1 MNELVKINNSLDISN
16 MDDQDIDILYQQ
28 IVQRKMN
35 NMLARQEQLENKML
49 KLQEKVDIKQTELE
63 NKIDDIKIDNEKK
76 LEVTINT
83 YRVDKNKWG
92 FESQA
97 DFGNRFRVSIG
108 SRTVGKLFKVIGIA
122 KKSKKKTEATRDA
135 INSGKATTEI
145 VKGYE
150 TFRWHHEK
158 CIKQLEKWLLDHDL
172 LEEFY
177 SIDKENELQIFIHNL
192 YDKYVIN
199 NSNIED

>member
-1 MNELVKINNSLDISN
+1 MNELVKINSLDISKL
-16 MDDQDIDILYQQ
+16 DDQDVDIIYQQ
-28 IVQRKMN
+28 IMQRKFN
-35 NMLARQEQLENKML
+35 NMLARQEQMEDSMKKLEARI
-49 KLQEKVDIKQTELE
+49 DINQTELE
-63 NKIDDIKIDNEKK
+63 NRIEDMKIDNEKK

-108 SRTVGKLFKVIGIA
+108 SKTVGKLFKVIGIA
-122 KKSKKKTEATRDA
+122 KKSKKKTEPTRDA
-135 INSGKATTEI
+135 INSGKSTTEI

-158 CIKQLEKWLLDHDL
+158 CIKQLEKWLLKHDL

-177 SIDKENELQIFIHNL
+177 SIDKENDLQIFINSL
-192 YDKYVIN
+192 YDTYVI
-199 NSNIED
+199 SGEDE

>member
-1 MNELVKINNSLDISN
+1 MNELVKINSLDISKL
-16 MDDQDIDILYQQ
+16 DDQDVDIIYQQ
-28 IVQRKMN
+28 IMQRKFN
-35 NMLARQEQLENKML
+35 NMLARQEQMEDSMKKLEARI
-49 KLQEKVDIKQTELE
+49 DINQTELE
-63 NKIDDIKIDNEKK
+63 NRIEDMEIDNEKK

-108 SRTVGKLFKVIGIA
+108 SKTVGKLFKVIGIA
-122 KKSKKKTEATRDA
+122 KKSKKKTEPTRDV
-135 INSGKATTEI
+135 INSGKSTTEI

-158 CIKQLEKWLLDHDL
+158 CIKQLEKWLLEHDL

-177 SIDKENELQIFIHNL
+177 SIDKENDLQIFINSL
-192 YDKYVIN
+192 YDTYII
-199 NSNIED
+199 SGEDE

>member
-1 MNELVKINNSLDISN
+1 MNELVKINSLDISKL
-16 MDDQDIDILYQQ
+16 DDQDVDIIYQQ
-28 IVQRKMN
+28 IMQRKFN
-35 NMLARQEQLENKML
+35 NMLARQEQMEDSMKKLEARI
-49 KLQEKVDIKQTELE
+49 DINQTELE
-63 NKIDDIKIDNEKK
+63 NRIEDMKIDNEKK

-83 YRVDKNKWG
+83 YRVDKNKDKWG

-108 SRTVGKLFKVIGIA
+108 SKTVGKLFKVIGIA
-122 KKSKKKTEATRDA
+122 KKSKKKTEPTRDA
-135 INSGKATTEI
+135 INSGKSTTEI

-158 CIKQLEKWLLDHDL
+158 CIKQLEKWLLEHDL

-177 SIDKENELQIFIHNL
+177 SIDKENDLQIFINNL
-192 YDKYVIN
+192 YDTYVI
-199 NSNIED
+199 SGDDE

>member
-1 MNELVKINNSLDISN
+1 MNELVKINSLDISKL
-16 MDDQDIDILYQQ
+16 DDQDVDIIYQQ
-28 IVQRKMN
+28 IMQRKFN
-35 NMLARQEQLENKML
+35 NMLARQEQMEDSMKKLEARI
-49 KLQEKVDIKQTELE
+49 DINQTELE
-63 NKIDDIKIDNEKK
+63 NRIEDMKIDNEKK

-108 SRTVGKLFKVIGIA
+108 SKTVGKLFKVIGIA
-122 KKSKKKTEATRDA
+122 KKSKKKTEPTRDV
-135 INSGKATTEI
+135 INSGKSTTEI

-158 CIKQLEKWLLDHDL
+158 CIKQLEKWLLEHDL

-177 SIDKENELQIFIHNL
+177 SIDKENDLQIFINSL
-192 YDKYVIN
+192 YDTYII
-199 NSNIED
+199 SGEDE